1 MIISIESIDAHL
13 AMKIAVGVFHKLA
26 WCEKMLLPI
35 NGKHT
40 LAHPM
45 TYNNDISDMG
55 RALIKDIQISTQGL
69 DGHAIICGYKDLAM
83 AHNSKF
89 AEIEGPE
96 IDIGFVIRAQITPRE
111 VSKYNSR
118 GSAEYVQTQLLR
130 RAVYDD
136 KLIVIEGDR
145 NMADLITY
153 IVAMCEKR
161 YENEEICCGISGRQ

>member
-1 MIISIESIDAHL
+1 MIIAIESINTHL
-13 AMKIAVGVFHKLA
+13 AMKIAVGVFHKLV

-35 NGKHT
+35 NGKNT

-45 TYNNDISDMG
+45 TMNADISDIG
-55 RALIKDIQISTQGL
+55 RALIKDIKISTQGL
-69 DGHAIICGYKDLAM
+69 DGHAIICGYKDLAL

-89 AEIEGPE
+89 TEINGPE
-96 IDIGFVIRAQITPRE
+96 IDIGFVIRADISPRE
-111 VSKYNSR
+111 ISKYQSR
-118 GSAEYVQTQLLR
+118 GAAEYVQTQLLR

-136 KLIVIEGDR
+136 KLVVIEGDR

-161 YENEEICCGISGRQ
+161 YENKEICC